1 MQPSPRAFAL
11 SLLAIL
17 VGCAAPPSET
27 AQAPEPEIA
36 VRGAL
41 AFREGIAPPPG
52 SVATV
57 TVADFA
63 DDSAAPVITASIPVE
78 NARVMLPFKLSA
90 PLSRFEP
97 GRQYVVRAD
106 VSAPRNEARWTTDVA
121 QIIDPTQEETDVGV
135 LLMTQSLD
143 KARAPDL
150 D

>member
-63 DDSAAPVITASIPVE
+63 DDSAAPVVTTSIPVE

-135 LLMTQSLD
+135 LLMTQSD
-143 KARAPDL
+143 KARQPDL